1 MNLNTRVKTILDG
14 QPQLHIWGNGKA
26 RGHQDLDF
34 DAAREELT
42 SPSTLRRIERA
53 ENWCSIHLVPAK
65 PNPRDAST
73 YGWKHVFERH
83 TDLYIPNGA
92 FAVAAALAGIQM
104 NWTSYNPTI
113 HARESRHNPI
123 NTDRSL
129 KGGRP

>member
-1 MNLNTRVKTILDG
+1 MNTLTRVTTLLEE
-14 QPQLHIWGNGKA
+14 QPALHLWGNGKA
-26 RGHQDLDF
+26 RGHQIDF

-42 SPSTLRRIERA
+42 SPSTLRKIERA

-83 TDLYIPNGA
+83 TNLYIPNGA
-92 FAVAAALAGIQM
+92 FAVAAALAGIRM
-104 NWTSYNPTI
+104 NWARYNPTV

-123 NTDRSL
+123 STDRCL
-129 KGGRP
+129 EGGRP